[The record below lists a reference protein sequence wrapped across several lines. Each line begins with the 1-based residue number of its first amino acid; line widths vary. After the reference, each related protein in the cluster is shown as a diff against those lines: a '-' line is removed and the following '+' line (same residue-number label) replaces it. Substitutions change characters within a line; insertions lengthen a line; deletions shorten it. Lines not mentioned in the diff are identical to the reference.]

1 MINPDESYNRL
12 HDHMMAIAR
21 ERDWLQIQVDKWRK
35 IADDLA
41 YLHRRCEGLDGA
53 WDEELITYNQ
63 AVKETKQGD
72 KQ

>member
-1 MINPDESYNRL
+1 MREHPADV
-12 HDHMMAIAR
+12 MR
-21 ERDWLQIQVDKWRK
+21 ERDELKEELHKWRK

-63 AVKETKQGD
+63 AVKETEQGD